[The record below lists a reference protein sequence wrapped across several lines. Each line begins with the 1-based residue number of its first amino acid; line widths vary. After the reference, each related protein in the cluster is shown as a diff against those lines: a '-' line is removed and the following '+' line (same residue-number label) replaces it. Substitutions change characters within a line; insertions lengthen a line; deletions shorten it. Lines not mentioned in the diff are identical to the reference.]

1 MLHQNSQLNA
11 YSHVSILKWV
21 ISLAGGNATE
31 TFATGRRGWP
41 ENRKKDLYS
50 KYDKTCEKG
59 YIFVALKY
67 YTLWYSEFEDELFIS

>member
-1 MLHQNSQLNA
+1 MGH
-11 YSHVSILKWV
+11 IL
-21 ISLAGGNATE
+21 
-31 TFATGRRGWP
+31 GRRKRDGNVCNG
-41 ENRKKDLYS
+41 EKGGGLKNRKKDLYS